1 MFFVIHG
8 KNRFDYERKEKM
20 NVRIICDSACDITQ
34 EQAKE
39 LGIMVLPLK
48 ILWAG
53 EEYLDGVTMKTKEFF
68 EKLIETD
75 ELPTTSQ
82 LSPYDYEQV
91 FREVVEAG
99 DTAVCF
105 TISSK
110 LSGTFQSANIA
121 NEDYE
126 DKIIVVDTLNAALGQ
141 QIIVKRAIELRDS
154 GKTAKEIADII
165 NEEKKKVKVIA
176 LIDTLEYLKKGGR
189 ISQAAAMAG
198 AVLNIKPVVAIVD
211 GEIAVLGKAR
221 GSKNGN
227 NKLMELVKKDG
238 IDFTRPFL
246 LTYAGLNDDLLQKYI
261 QDSSSLYEGKIDT
274 LPITPMGSVIGTH
287 VGPGAIGV
295 AFFAERV

>member
-1 MFFVIHG
+1 MS
-8 KNRFDYERKEKM
+8 
-20 NVRIICDSACDITQ
+20 VRIICDSACDLTQ
-34 EQAKE
+34 EQAQE
-39 LGIMVLPLK
+39 LGITILPLK
-48 ILWAG
+48 ILWEG
-53 EEYLDGVTMKTKEFF
+53 EEYLDGITMKTKQFF

-82 LSPYDYEQV
+82 LSPYDYEEV
-91 FREVVEAG
+91 FKEVVEAG
-99 DTAVCF
+99 DTAVCL

-126 DKIIVVDTLNAALGQ
+126 DKIMVVDTLNAALGE
-141 QIIVKRAIELRDS
+141 QIIVKRAVGLRDS
-154 GKTAKEIADII
+154 GKTAREIADII
-165 NEEKKKVKVIA
+165 NEEKKNVKVVA

-189 ISQAAAMAG
+189 ISATAAIAG

-211 GEIAVLGKAR
+211 GVIEVLGKAR

-227 NKLMELVKKDG
+227 NKLMELVEKEG
-238 IDFTRPFL
+238 IDFTRPFV

-261 QDSSSLYEGKIDT
+261 QDSSSLYEGKVEE
-274 LPITPMGSVIGTH
+274 LPITPMGSVVGTH

-295 AFFAERV
+295 AFFAKSSD